1 MFLVIASP
9 IEFNENKYVVEI
21 LKDITNNGSI
31 VDGSGEGNY
40 LDLTMKKMGENLIKD
55 YLTGVY
61 NKSI

>member
-1 MFLVIASP
+1 MKD
-9 IEFNENKYVVEI
+9 KYVVEI

-31 VDGSGEGNY
+31 VDGKEKVDY

-61 NKSI
+61 NRKVYRSEIFKGSS